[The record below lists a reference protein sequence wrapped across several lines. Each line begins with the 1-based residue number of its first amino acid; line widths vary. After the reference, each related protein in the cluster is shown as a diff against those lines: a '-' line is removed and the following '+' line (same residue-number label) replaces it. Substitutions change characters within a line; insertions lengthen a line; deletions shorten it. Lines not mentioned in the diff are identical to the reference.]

1 MRNERLIDM
10 VTHLPPGSTV
20 STSPQFAQRIGHSV
34 QDASILQARA
44 VVIEAGYQDNEAELS
59 PDGKTIQIYAGGK
72 WFPWP
77 AFTIEQGMKLDP
89 AESAD
94 HYE

>member
-10 VTHLPPGSTV
+10 LHHLPPGSTV

-77 AFTIEQGMKLDP
+77 AFTIEQGMKFDP